1 MHNKQGDIKMSNK
14 HKMETPKEMKT
25 PGVTA
30 PEGKVVTEAD
40 LKGTLANLRNQL
52 IEAQTKVVML
62 QGAIQV
68 TDLMLN
74 PEKAPV
80 VNGQNEKIEG
90 A

>member
-1 MHNKQGDIKMSNK
+1 MSK

-25 PGVTA
+25 P
-30 PEGKVVTEAD
+30 EGKVITEAE
-40 LKGTLANLRNQL
+40 LKETLTNLRNQL
-52 IEAQTKVVML
+52 VEAQTKVVML

-74 PEKAPV
+74 PETAPV
-80 VNGQNEKIEG
+80 ANGNNKIEG

>member
-1 MHNKQGDIKMSNK
+1 MSNK

-25 PGVTA
+25 P
-30 PEGKVVTEAD
+30 EGKVVTEAD
-40 LKGTLANLRNQL
+40 LKETLANLRNQL
-52 IEAQTKVVML
+52 MEAQTKVVML